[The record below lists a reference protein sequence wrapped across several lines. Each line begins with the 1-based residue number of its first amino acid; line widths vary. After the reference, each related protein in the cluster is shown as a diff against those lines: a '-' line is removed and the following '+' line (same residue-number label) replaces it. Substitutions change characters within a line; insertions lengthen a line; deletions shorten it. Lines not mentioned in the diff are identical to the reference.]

1 MAKEKSA
8 DSASGRGPTRSGRD
22 SSAADSPVLA
32 EFMRRAMALGLS
44 GFFTTE
50 EAIRKALGDTLPK
63 DWVDFASQQSERTRA
78 ELLDRFSAEFGR
90 VMENIDPAELLGQL
104 LEGQTIEVKAEVRL
118 APSEGAK
125 AKTESSLKVKAKAQT
140 ESNLKVA
147 GTRKKDSP

>member
-8 DSASGRGPTRSGRD
+8 DSASGRGPTRTKQE
-22 SSAADSPVLA
+22 SSAAGPADSPVLA

-44 GFFTTE
+44 GFFSTE

-90 VMENIDPAELLGQL
+90 VMENVDPVEILGQL
-104 LEGQTIEVKAEVRL
+104 LQGQTIEVKAEIRL
-118 APSEGAK
+118 APQAAGAPQED
-125 AKTESSLKVKAKAQT
+125 ATRKTEAT
-140 ESNLKVA
+140 LKVA
-147 GTRKKDSP
+147 GTRKTDAQ